1 MDENT
6 ADTPLVSL
14 EGQDALI
21 TRVLKGVGLVIFMV
35 VMIGTGFGI
44 PALGPIMVEA
54 GVFNNTCV
62 ATNSTSDQ
70 FLGTDGNNTI
80 NVTECVL
87 SQEKH
92 IARATSIT
100 LCMMETLCI
109 FVGIVLDLAGTRIS
123 LLASSIFW
131 TISVSIMGIYP
142 QNGIAFYL
150 GFSIATFV
158 ALPIYFAAIGE
169 LVFEISP
176 ARFVIFSIMGFLRR
190 SFFIFFSSR
199 YPALMGGILTGTWDL
214 GTITFM
220 LIALIRENIYPDVP
234 FWQIWLGYAL
244 VAGVPAILFF
254 SVFWP
259 APCTK
264 EERAK
269 YQTPSI
275 LKQFQDLK
283 IFCSYKIFWVLTL
296 NLSLIITYGAFFSRW
311 FPHT

>member
-100 LCMMETLCI
+100 
-109 FVGIVLDLAGTRIS
+109 VRYSG
-123 LLASSIFW
+123 
-131 TISVSIMGIYP
+131 
-142 QNGIAFYL
+142 YL
-150 GFSIATFV
+150 YFFPLFSGFSSTKMTF
-158 ALPIYFAAIGE
+158 
-169 LVFEISP
+169 
-176 ARFVIFSIMGFLRR
+176 
-190 SFFIFFSSR
+190 FFSCFCFGVRLPPVVQVWGFWVGNSR
-199 YPALMGGILTGTWDL
+199 
-214 GTITFM
+214 
-220 LIALIRENIYPDVP
+220 
-234 FWQIWLGYAL
+234 L
-244 VAGVPAILFF
+244 VQVDPGAPCGPGVPR
-254 SVFWP
+254 V
-259 APCTK
+259 
-264 EERAK
+264 
-269 YQTPSI
+269 
-275 LKQFQDLK
+275 
-283 IFCSYKIFWVLTL
+283 WV
-296 NLSLIITYGAFFSRW
+296 
-311 FPHT
+311 